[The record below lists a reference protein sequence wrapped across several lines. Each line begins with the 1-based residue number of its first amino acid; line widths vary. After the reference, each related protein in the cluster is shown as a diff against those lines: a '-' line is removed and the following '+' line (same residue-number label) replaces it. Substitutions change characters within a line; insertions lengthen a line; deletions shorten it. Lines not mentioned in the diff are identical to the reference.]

1 MSGSIQSGI
10 MKAKSLALVERLRAA
25 AKRHGCTPGAVA
37 VARTWRHP
45 AVTGVIVGARRPEQV
60 DDVRAAAEVQLTES
74 DISVV
79 ESVTELAGRVQ

>member
-1 MSGSIQSGI
+1 M
-10 MKAKSLALVERLRAA
+10 AWTL
-25 AKRHGCTPGAVA
+25 
-37 VARTWRHP
+37 RHP
-45 AVTGVIVGARRPEQV
+45 AATDVIVGARRPEQV